1 MEYKVGQK
9 VWVEYYQNRAD
20 GGIKLEV
27 TKVGRKWVELGIGK
41 GRYRVEIGSTQ
52 IDGGNYSSPGR
63 VWPSKADADAYQ
75 DLVKAWG
82 DLRRRVDS
90 YSPPEGLTLEAL
102 AKASEVLGL
111 KK

>member
-9 VWVEYYQNRAD
+9 VWVEYYQNRAGS
-20 GGIKLEV
+20 GGEIEV
-27 TKVGRKWVELGIGK
+27 TKVGRKWAELDK
-41 GRYRVEIGSTQ
+41 GRYRVEIGSAQ

-75 DLVKAWG
+75 DLRKAWS
-82 DLRRRVDS
+82 DLRRGVVS
-90 YSPPEGLTLEAL
+90 YSPPEGLTLEAI
-102 AKASEVLGL
+102 AKAREVLGL